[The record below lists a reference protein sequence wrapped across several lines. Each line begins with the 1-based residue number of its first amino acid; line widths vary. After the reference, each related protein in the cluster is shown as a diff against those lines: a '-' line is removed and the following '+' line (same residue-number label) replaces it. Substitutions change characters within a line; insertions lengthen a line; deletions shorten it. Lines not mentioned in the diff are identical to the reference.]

1 MSWNF
6 GQVFSLCSFC
16 IQSPSYKYAM
26 LCLCSDLTEEM
37 KTKPLSFVS
46 PINKRVSI
54 DQLQPRR
61 ALKAEFTGSISWK
74 LVGHFGTRASFG
86 PCFPGT
92 GWTFS
97 FIFRS
102 EKEKEVKILE
112 CKTFDSTSGLNPE
125 SSGVALMLR
134 VMLPVWSV
142 IVLESRIFFFSLETW
157 LWARRVGRAV
167 KGTCCSYRGLGL
179 KS

>member
-1 MSWNF
+1 MSSNF
-6 GQVFSLCSFC
+6 GHVFSLCSFC

-26 LCLCSDLTEEM
+26 LCPCSDLMEEM

-54 DQLQPRR
+54 DQLQPGR
-61 ALKAEFTGSISWK
+61 ALKAEFTGSTSWK

-86 PCFPGT
+86 PCSPGT

-125 SSGVALMLR
+125 SSGVVLMLQ
-134 VMLPVWSV
+134 VMHPVWSV
-142 IVLESRIFFFSLETW
+142 IRKQNFLFLVGDMVVGPESW
-157 LWARRVGRAV
+157 PRR
-167 KGTCCSYRGLGL
+167 
-179 KS
+179 